1 MAHMAAS
8 SSSSSSTTAAP
19 FASCSSS
26 SADDSSSYGYDF
38 TPEDELQLFQLV
50 AEASSGHHPQPPQPP
65 PPPPPPPRRHHHHVG
80 GLEKKRL
87 PDEVDYPDP
96 KILVGRALSKLRKQP
111 NDDESSATTTTTTA
125 SPSLL
130 PPPSGPSTTISP
142 LQRFRSFPRKPLS
155 VSDLT
160 SGAWCELQYWY
171 TLSRLPGGRRSR
183 TPAMRQGSKVHQQ
196 LEDEVHVRVKVEVL
210 SREDSFALK
219 LWNFIQG
226 LRTLRRTGLTR
237 ELEVWGMVD
246 GNLVNGIIDGLS
258 HENPNPDFEE
268 ELSSQASSSS
278 PPSSSNTK
286 STNTLPLTDY
296 FPPLNKTPSSGPK
309 VYLTDVKT
317 RGSTAPVSGAQLR
330 PAKIQL
336 LLYHRFLSA
345 MASDELDF
353 DAVVGRYGLNAHRL
367 LSDTFL
373 AQMGGLHQE
382 VFYDAPSSPVEDGSV
397 SQQSS
402 SSSSSSS
409 SSYSDEPIRYRSLR
423 EIWSLLRQETKLT
436 FPQGRTSLGHI
447 LRVQYVHRS
456 DGRCLDAHDF
466 PVSNQALDAYLSRYM
481 AWWRGERRA
490 KGVDIEEAFK
500 CRSCDFASDCEW
512 RLALDGQRLEAAQK
526 KLGSRGR
533 KKKKKENKVAD
544 GGGDGVVD
552 D

>member
-1 MAHMAAS
+1 MATS
-8 SSSSSSTTAAP
+8 SSSSSPFITTAT
-19 FASCSSS
+19 STSSS
-26 SADDSSSYGYDF
+26 DEGSSYGYDF
-38 TPEDELQLFQLV
+38 TPEDELQLFELV
-50 AEASSGHHPQPPQPP
+50 AEASTGPC
-65 PPPPPPPRRHHHHVG
+65 HHHRHVG
-80 GLEKKRL
+80 GLEQRQQAPSRLLRL
-87 PDEVDYPDP
+87 PDEVDYPD
-96 KILVGRALSKLRKQP
+96 LSRALSELRKQP
-111 NDDESSATTTTTTA
+111 NDESSATTTTTATA
-125 SPSLL
+125 IISD
-130 PPPSGPSTTISP
+130 STTASP

-183 TPAMRQGSKVHQQ
+183 TPAMRQGSKVHQK

-210 SREDSFALK
+210 SKEDSFALK

-226 LRTLRRTGLTR
+226 LRTLRDTGLTR

-246 GNLVNGIIDGLS
+246 GNLVNGVIDGLS

-278 PPSSSNTK
+278 SSNKK
-286 STNTLPLTDY
+286 STNALLTDY
-296 FPPLNKTPSSGPK
+296 FPPQNKTPSPGPK

-345 MASDELDF
+345 MASDELDL
-353 DAVVGRYGLNAHRL
+353 DVVVGRYGLNADRV

-373 AQMGGLHQE
+373 AQMGGLHEE
-382 VFYDAPSSPVEDGSV
+382 VFYDAPSSPPAAEGNESH
-397 SQQSS
+397 SS

-409 SSYSDEPIRYRSLR
+409 SSPPPSHSTDEPIRYRSLR
-423 EIWSLLRQETKLT
+423 EIWSLLRQETRQT

-447 LRVQYVHRS
+447 LRVQYVHRL
-456 DGRCLDAHDF
+456 DGRSLDAHDF
-466 PVSNQALDAYLSRYM
+466 PVSNQALDGYLSRYM
-481 AWWRGERRA
+481 SWWRGERRA
-490 KGVDIEEAFK
+490 VGVDIEEAFK
-500 CRSCDFASDCEW
+500 CRSCEFAPDCEW
-512 RLALDGQRLEAAQK
+512 RLALDGKRLDDARK
-526 KLGSRGR
+526 KLRPATRGR
-533 KKKKKENKVAD
+533 KKKKLAAD
-544 GGGDGVVD
+544 SGGGGGGEKGVAVD